1 MRKINTAS
9 KRSKNLT
16 SETIDAIVKILDG
29 WSGKL
34 NWELLIDEVSK
45 RLHQTYTRQ
54 ALSSYERVKGAFQL
68 QKGRLPYLKEGAKK
82 LYSPEDIAESQRNA
96 RLVAENARL
105 ESENQRLLEQ
115 FTRWA
120 YNAHTQG
127 IPEEILN
134 RALPKVHR

>member
-16 SETIDAIVKILDG
+16 SESIEAIVKILDG

-34 NWELLIDEVSK
+34 TWELLIDEASK

-54 ALSSYERVKGAFQL
+54 ALSSYERVKSAFQL
-68 QKGRLPYLKEGAKK
+68 QKGRLPYLKEGSKK

-115 FTRWA
+115 FARWA

-127 IPEEILN
+127 ISEEVLN
-134 RALPKVHR
+134 KALPKVYR

>member
-1 MRKINTAS
+1 MSKINTAS

-34 NWELLIDEVSK
+34 TWELLIDEVSK

-54 ALSSYERVKGAFQL
+54 TLSSYERVKGAFQL
-68 QKGRLPYLKEGAKK
+68 QKGRLPYLREKTKK
-82 LYSPEDIAESQRNA
+82 LYDPVDIAESQRNA
-96 RLVAENARL
+96 RLIAENARL
-105 ESENQRLLEQ
+105 ELENQRLLEQ
-115 FTRWA
+115 FARWA

-127 IPEEILN
+127 ISEEILN
-134 RALPKVHR
+134 KALPKVHR

>member
-16 SETIDAIVKILDG
+16 SETIEAIVKILDG

-34 NWELLIDEVSK
+34 TWELLIDEVSK

-68 QKGRLPYLKEGAKK
+68 QKGRLPYQREKSKK
-82 LYSPEDIAESQRNA
+82 LYDPTDIAESQRNA

-127 IPEEILN
+127 ISEEVLN
-134 RALPKVHR
+134 KALPKVYR